1 MVEVIGVLVNL
12 GGTRSGLARE
22 ELAPRRRAC
31 APQEEGSTMKPITWL
46 ALGATAFVAL
56 ALFAGKDDIRR
67 FRRMYRM

>member
-1 MVEVIGVLVNL
+1 MVEVIGVLVDL

-22 ELAPRRRAC
+22 ELAPRKKR
-31 APQEEGSTMKPITWL
+31 GSTMKPTTWL